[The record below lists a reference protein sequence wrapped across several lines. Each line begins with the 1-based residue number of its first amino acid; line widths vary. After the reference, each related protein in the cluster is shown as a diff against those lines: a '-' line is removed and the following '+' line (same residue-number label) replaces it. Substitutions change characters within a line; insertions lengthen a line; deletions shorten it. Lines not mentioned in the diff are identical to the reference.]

1 MNRRVVITGMAGLSP
16 IGNDWTTVRDHLR
29 SGKNGVQTMT
39 EWDAYSD
46 LRTRLG
52 APVMPFDLP
61 KHYTRK
67 KTRSMGK
74 VALYAT
80 LASENALIDAGLL
93 GHEIIT
99 NGMTG
104 IAYGS
109 STGTPES
116 IADFGR
122 MIINKSIDEL
132 NANSYVKMMPH
143 TTTSNIGIFFGITG
157 RIIPSSTAC
166 TSGSISIGYAYEAI
180 KAGKQTVMLA
190 GGSEELCATEAAVF
204 DILYATEIDND
215 NPAGSPKPYDK
226 NRKGLVVG
234 EGGATLVLEDYEHA
248 QERGAR
254 IYAEIIGF
262 GTNSDGTHITNP
274 NQETMTRAMQLAL
287 DDAGITSRDVDYI
300 NGHGTATDKG
310 DIAES
315 HATYSIFGCKT
326 PYSCLKGYI
335 GHTLAAAGAL
345 EAWMSLHM
353 LNEQW
358 FAPNLNLNT
367 LDENCAPLNYIRDR
381 CLELPAS
388 IVMSNNFAF
397 GGVNTSLIFKK
408 HDSHSPKER

>member
-1 MNRRVVITGMAGLSP
+1 MNKRVAITGMGGISP
-16 IGNDWTTVRDHLR
+16 IGNDWKTVKSNLR
-29 SGKNGVQTMT
+29 AGKNGVQIMPDW
-39 EWDAYSD
+39 EKYDG

-61 KHYTRK
+61 DHYTRK
-67 KTRSMGK
+67 KIRSMGK

-80 LASENALIDAGLL
+80 LSSENALIDADLL
-93 GHEIIT
+93 GHDIIT
-99 NGMTG
+99 SGMTG

-122 MIINKSIDEL
+122 MLINESIDEL
-132 NANSYVKMMPH
+132 NANSYIKMMPH

-204 DILYATEIDND
+204 DILYATEIDNE
-215 NPAGSPKPYDK
+215 NPDKCPKPFDK
-226 NRKGLVVG
+226 TRKGLVVG
-234 EGGATLVLEDYEHA
+234 EGGATLVLEEYEHA
-248 QERGAR
+248 KNRGAR

-262 GTNSDGTHITNP
+262 GTNSDGTHVTNP
-274 NQETMTRAMQLAL
+274 HQATMARAMELAL
-287 DDAGITSRDVDYI
+287 EDAAIRPQDVDYI

-310 DIAES
+310 DVAES
-315 HATYSIFGCKT
+315 HATYSIFGDKT

-335 GHTLAAAGAL
+335 GHTLAAAGSL

-353 LNEQW
+353 LDEQW
-358 FAPNLNLNT
+358 FAPNLNLHT
-367 LDENCAPLNYIRDR
+367 LDERCAPLNYIQDS
-381 CLELPAS
+381 CMEMPAQ
-388 IVMSNNFAF
+388 IIMSNNFAF
-397 GGVNTSLIFKK
+397 GGVNTSLIFK
-408 HDSHSPKER
+408 R

>member
-1 MNRRVVITGMAGLSP
+1 MNKRVAVTGMGGISP
-16 IGNDWTTVRDHLR
+16 IGNDWQTVKGNLR
-29 SGKNGVQTMT
+29 AGKNGIRIMDGW
-39 EWDAYSD
+39 EKYDG

-61 KHYTRK
+61 EHFTRK

-80 LASENALIDAGLL
+80 LSSEYALIDAGLL
-93 GHEIIT
+93 GHDVIT
-99 NGMTG
+99 GGMTG

-122 MIINKSIDEL
+122 MLINESIDEL
-132 NANSYVKMMPH
+132 NANSYIKMMPH

-180 KAGKQTVMLA
+180 KSGKQTVMLA

-215 NPAGSPKPYDK
+215 NPEKCPKPFDET
-226 NRKGLVVG
+226 RKGLVVG
-234 EGGATLVLEDYEHA
+234 EGGATLVLEEYEHA
-248 QERGAR
+248 IERGAR
-254 IYAEIIGF
+254 IYAEVIGF
-262 GTNSDGTHITNP
+262 GTNSDGTHVTNP
-274 NQETMTRAMQLAL
+274 NKETMARAMELAL
-287 DDAGITSRDVDYI
+287 EDANIDPQDVDYI

-310 DIAES
+310 DVAES
-315 HATYSIFGCKT
+315 HATHSVFGDKT

-335 GHTLAAAGAL
+335 GHT
-345 EAWMSLHM
+345 
-353 LNEQW
+353 
-358 FAPNLNLNT
+358 
-367 LDENCAPLNYIRDR
+367 
-381 CLELPAS
+381 
-388 IVMSNNFAF
+388 F
-397 GGVNTSLIFKK
+397 GYACQYHNVK
-408 HDSHSPKER
+408 

>member
-1 MNRRVVITGMAGLSP
+1 VNKRVVITGMGGISP
-16 IGNDWTTVRDHLR
+16 IGNDWATVKSNLR
-29 SGKNGVQTMT
+29 AGKNGVQIMPD
-39 EWDAYSD
+39 WAKYDG

-61 KHYTRK
+61 EHYTRK

-80 LASENALIDAGLL
+80 LSSENALIDADLL
-93 GHEIIT
+93 GHDIIT
-99 NGMTG
+99 SGMTG

-122 MIINKSIDEL
+122 MLINESIDEL
-132 NANSYVKMMPH
+132 NANSYIKMMPH

-204 DILYATEIDND
+204 DILYATEIDNE
-215 NPAGSPKPYDK
+215 NPDKCPKPFDEK
-226 NRKGLVVG
+226 RKGLVVG
-234 EGGATLVLEDYEHA
+234 EGGSTLVLEEYEHA
-248 QERGAR
+248 KSRGAR

-262 GTNSDGTHITNP
+262 GTNSDGTHVTNP
-274 NQETMTRAMQLAL
+274 NQNTMAKAMQLAL
-287 DDAGITSRDVDYI
+287 EDANIEPQDVDYI

-310 DIAES
+310 DVAES
-315 HATYSIFGCKT
+315 HATYSIFGGKT

-335 GHTLAAAGAL
+335 GHTLAAAGSL
-345 EAWMSLHM
+345 EAWISIHM
-353 LNEQW
+353 LDEQW

-367 LDENCAPLNYIRDR
+367 IDERCAPLNYIRGE
-381 CLELPAS
+381 CLEMPAR
-388 IVMSNNFAF
+388 ILMSNNFAF
-397 GGVNTSLIFKK
+397 GGVNTSLIFK
-408 HDSHSPKER
+408 R